1 MRSSIINRKGK
12 NKPTPFT
19 QAVLQEAMKIDL
31 SDSPL
36 EESKRS
42 LEAIHNLVAA
52 IEASHRKSSRSRR
65 AGEVLRPFVEGLER
79 YTGIIDTMVQSNP
92 ALSALVWGGVK
103 FVLVVSY
110 LELAAIQPY
119 ILCP

>member
-1 MRSSIINRKGK
+1 
-12 NKPTPFT
+12 
-19 QAVLQEAMKIDL
+19 MKIDL

-79 YTGIIDTMVQSNP
+79 YTGIIDTMVQRNP